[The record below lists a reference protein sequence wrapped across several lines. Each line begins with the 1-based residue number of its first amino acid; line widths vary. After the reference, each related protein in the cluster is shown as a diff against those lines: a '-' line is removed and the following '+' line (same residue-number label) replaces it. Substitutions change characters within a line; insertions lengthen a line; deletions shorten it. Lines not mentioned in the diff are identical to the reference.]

1 MIKLSSVSFSY
12 GEKIIL
18 NDFSL
23 EVRDGECV
31 VLKGPSGCGKTT
43 AAMIVCRLLK
53 PSSGDILSPDKISVV
68 FQEDRFV
75 NNLSL
80 LQNIRL
86 PLSKKDYPIA
96 DNLLKRVGLYEDR
109 YKKISE
115 LSGGMKRRAAIV
127 RAVAFNGDSLILDEA
142 FNGIDNENKKIC
154 ADIIKEYFLDKNKPV
169 LFITH
174 NDEDGNLFGAKQILM
189 EKANDE

>member
-43 AAMIVCRLLK
+43 AAMIACGLLK
-53 PSSGDILSPDKISVV
+53 PSSGDILSPERISVV

-142 FNGIDNENKKIC
+142 FNGIDNDNKKIC
-154 ADIIKEYFLDKNKPV
+154 AKIIKEYFLDKNKPV